1 MLLLKLAF
9 VNKFQTGDFYMCPGR
24 HHSDSGFNKRITVG
38 IILIFLGALFLL
50 NTLDVFSFEV
60 THVIFSFPF
69 ILFLV
74 GILIL
79 VNSSKK
85 VLGVILTSIGGIWLL
100 PRIFHEIDYGGNI
113 ILPLVFI
120 GLGIYIIFKHTQK
133 KREDI
138 RDFQRDA
145 TIDKDIIEDVAIFGG
160 GTKIITSENFKGGSI
175 TAIFGGSEIDL
186 TGCKMAEGNNI
197 IDILALFGGTTL
209 IIPKDWNVQ
218 INITPIFGGFSNK
231 TVKLPTT
238 SIDYTRMLV
247 IKGLCVF
254 GGGEIKSTY

>member
-1 MLLLKLAF
+1 M
-9 VNKFQTGDFYMCPGR
+9 
-24 HHSDSGFNKRITVG
+24 
-38 IILIFLGALFLL
+38 
-50 NTLDVFSFEV
+50 
-60 THVIFSFPF
+60 
-69 ILFLV
+69 
-74 GILIL
+74 

-85 VLGVILTSIGGIWLL
+85 VFGGILTSIGLIWTL
-100 PRIFHEIDYGGNI
+100 PRIFPGIDYGANI

-120 GLGIYIIFKHTQK
+120 GLGIYIIFKHTQR
-133 KREDI
+133 KREDVSGLH
-138 RDFQRDA
+138 RDVG
-145 TIDKDIIEDVAIFGG
+145 IDKDMIEDVAIFGG

-186 TGCKMAEGNNI
+186 TNCKMAEGNNI
-197 IDILALFGGTTL
+197 IDILALFGGTTI

-238 SIDYTRMLV
+238 SIDYSRMLV
-247 IKGLCVF
+247 IKGLCIF

>member
-1 MLLLKLAF
+1 
-9 VNKFQTGDFYMCPGR
+9 MCAGR
-24 HHSDSGFNKRITVG
+24 YHSDSNSNKRITIG

-50 NTLDVFSFEV
+50 NTLDIFSFKV
-60 THVIFSFPF
+60 THVVFSFPF
-69 ILFLV
+69 ILFII
-74 GILIL
+74 GILIMI
-79 VNSSKK
+79 NSSKK
-85 VLGVILTSIGGIWLL
+85 VLGGILTGIGTIWLL
-100 PRIFHEIDYGGNI
+100 PRIFPEIDYGPNI

-120 GLGIYIIFKHTQK
+120 GLGIYIIFKHTQR

-138 RDFQRDA
+138 HGFNREVN
-145 TIDKDIIEDVAIFGG
+145 IDKDMIEDVAIFGG

-186 TGCKMAEGNNI
+186 TKCKMAEGDNVV
-197 IDILALFGGTTL
+197 DILALFGGTTL

-231 TVKLPTT
+231 TAKLPNT
-238 SIDYTRMLV
+238 SIDYSRTLI
-247 IKGLCVF
+247 IKGLCIF

>member
-1 MLLLKLAF
+1 MMLIKLAL

-24 HHSDSGFNKRITVG
+24 HHRDSNPNKRITVG
-38 IILIFLGALFLL
+38 IILIFLGAIFLF
-50 NTLDVFSFEV
+50 NTLDIFSFRV

-69 ILFLV
+69 ILMII
-74 GILIL
+74 GILIM

-85 VLGVILTSIGGIWLL
+85 VFGGILTGIGVVWLL
-100 PRIFHEIDYGGNI
+100 PRIFPEINYGGDV

-133 KREDI
+133 RREYI
-138 RDFQRDA
+138 SGFQRDA

-186 TGCKMAEGNNI
+186 TNCKMAEGNNI
-197 IDILALFGGTTL
+197 IDILALFGGTTI

-218 INITPIFGGFSNK
+218 INITPVFGGFSNK

-238 SIDYTRMLV
+238 SIDYTRTLV
-247 IKGLCVF
+247 IKGLCIF